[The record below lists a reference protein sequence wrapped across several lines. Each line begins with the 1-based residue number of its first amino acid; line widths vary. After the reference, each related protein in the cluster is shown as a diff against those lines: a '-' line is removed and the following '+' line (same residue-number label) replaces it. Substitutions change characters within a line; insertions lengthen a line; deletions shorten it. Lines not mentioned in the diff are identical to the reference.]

1 MVEEQLE
8 LLVTVVVA
16 AGSDRHARDACDDL
30 IALSEG
36 AVVGSWDCSHEE
48 PGCWALT
55 ISRRTPVHGGEEA
68 GATLGRAVRRLL
80 RALGPGF
87 TASRL
92 SCEPPTAWT
101 VVDDPELIGSLVPG
115 GERIL
120 VEAWLGESTL
130 PALDLREPETPD
142 PVEPPAPAPT
152 SEAAAP
158 PPDGPLLALQVD
170 VLAERSAGAQWQARA
185 IAGRL
190 TSNPRITDTASLTTT
205 RYRVRLDL
213 GRAEGDVE
221 EAVLDAVRRLGKS
234 GWSEVARTGSVAV
247 MSWST
252 TSTPRNGIVGLEV
265 SARQPEPGRVEGPED
280 VGWRAP
286 APGTETALTGSVPE
300 PEPEPEPEPAT
311 IGDQAR
317 SRAEELRTAH
327 RSALP
332 REEQHWSWWG

>member
-36 AVVGSWDCSHEE
+36 DVVGSWDCSHEE

-55 ISRRTPVHGGEEA
+55 ISRKIPVHDGEEA

-87 TASRL
+87 AASRL

-120 VEAWLGESTL
+120 VEAWLGESML
-130 PALDLREPETPD
+130 PALDLREPETSD
-142 PVEPPAPAPT
+142 PVEPPAPAQT
-152 SEAAAP
+152 SEDAP
-158 PPDGPLLALQVD
+158 APVSDGPLLALQVD

-213 GRAEGDVE
+213 GPAEGGVE

-265 SARQPEPGRVEGPED
+265 SARQQEPGRVEGQED

-286 APGTETALTGSVPE
+286 APGTETALTGWVQE
-300 PEPEPEPEPAT
+300 PESATVTDPAP
-311 IGDQAR
+311 